1 MESVSTAAV
10 TPEPAIKRAVAA
22 PRVCTDAF
30 FDELFA

>member
-10 TPEPAIKRAVAA
+10 APGPAIKQAVAA
-22 PRVCTDAF
+22 PRVRTDA